1 MNGQY
6 RSNGEKPSRRS
17 KLFPASMN
25 IPKKKKKKKS
35 CSSLQIQ
42 ITNLSKSAAG
52 KLDLPIGF
60 IKAIVGSSLQVKYI
74 AK

>member
-25 IPKKKKKKKS
+25 IQKKKKKS